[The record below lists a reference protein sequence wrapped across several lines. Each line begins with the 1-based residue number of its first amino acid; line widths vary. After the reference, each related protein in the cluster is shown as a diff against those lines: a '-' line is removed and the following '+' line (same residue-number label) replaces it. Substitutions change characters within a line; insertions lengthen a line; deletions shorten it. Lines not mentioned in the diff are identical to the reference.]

1 MTDETEANDFAA
13 FEAMATATETVEA
26 PAPEAEAVTPAD
38 EPEVEATEEATEEA
52 EETKA
57 EDDEPKKRRSKPASE
72 RIAELTARLRE
83 TERQLEA
90 TRSPEAKA
98 EVVKPDPADF
108 EFGEADPDYLDK
120 LTDYKIEMRDA
131 EKSKETEEQQQKQK
145 QFETLE
151 LGIVKAEQTAKAK
164 YDDFDARISEA
175 VEARG
180 GEPLPRLLTIGISVS
195 PVGGDLIYRLA
206 TDDAVSDKLEA
217 LAEKPQ
223 AFALELGALE
233 AEYLDDETD
242 SDLDVTDQLD
252 MARMLG
258 RMRARLNGNR
268 PSAPAPTIRLTN
280 APEPP
285 KERARGGSGQMGTPA
300 DTTDFAAF
308 ERLASKR

>member
-1 MTDETEANDFAA
+1 MTDETQDFAA
-13 FEAMATATETVEA
+13 FEAKATEAAET
-26 PAPEAEAVTPAD
+26 PTPEAETEVVDTP
-38 EPEVEATEEATEEA
+38 VEEA
-52 EETKA
+52 EQTTEDPKV

-90 TRSPEAKA
+90 TRLPEAKT
-98 EVVKPDPADF
+98 EITKPNPDDF

-120 LTDYKIEMRDA
+120 LTDYKIEARDS
-131 EKSKETEEQQQKQK
+131 EKAKATEVQREQQQRI
-145 QFETLE
+145 ETLE

-164 YDDFDARISEA
+164 YNDFEERIAEA
-175 VEARG
+175 VEARA

-195 PVGGDLIYRLA
+195 PVGGDLVYRLA
-206 TDDAVSDKLEA
+206 TDEAISDKLEA
-217 LAEKPQ
+217 LAERPQ

-233 AEYLDDETD
+233 AEYLEDETD

-268 PSAPAPTIRLTN
+268 PAAAPTIRLTN

-285 KERARGGSGQMGTPA
+285 RERARGGSGHMGTSA